1 MEDYSMGFVKFMA
14 STAGRILRVV
24 AGLVLIYVGYFV
36 IKGVGGDILAVVG
49 LAPIAAGVFDFCL
62 LAPLFG
68 APLSGKAI
76 RKS

>member
-1 MEDYSMGFVKFMA
+1 MGFAKFMA

>member
-1 MEDYSMGFVKFMA
+1 MGFAKFMA

-24 AGLVLIYVGYFV
+24 AGLVLIYVGYFI
-36 IKGVGGDILAVVG
+36 IKGVGGDILAVIG